1 MIIKAQIVGIIGVI
15 SFLSLILTSCQS
27 APEEDIVVNKRDDVL
42 ESIIANGDNSKS
54 DSENSLY
61 APIKYKDSYAGADDK
76 VTIRIDIETAPET
89 VNAPVIMVKPHEIT
103 VEETKTW
110 VNVLFEN
117 NEAYEPYT
125 VYTKDELE
133 KQILEYK
140 RLLSDRDALLQY
152 YNYDI
157 ELYEY
162 SISVFEDMLAACE
175 KQYETAP
182 EEYTPKKTD
191 WTFHPAS
198 YYDNMTGVQ
207 DESLDETLSLR
218 MTSKLNGHDAMLYS
232 SNRAASDFQL
242 HELWFFYKDE
252 ANMFLKDEK
261 IGNLAM
267 SSEEA
272 QEKAIN
278 LVKSLGLEQWEFF
291 SIQKDTMPADT
302 LYQERI
308 SYNIEFIKNYE
319 GTEVI
324 PQEQLSTIK
333 GENDYAARYYYEKLT
348 VRITNGI
355 ITNVMLTSPM
365 DVVEIE
371 SANAQVLSFEKIKD
385 LLKNQLQSEYTF
397 SKTLGMSEEEYE
409 LMTGEKDLKA
419 EVSIQRAEFGLV
431 RIKVR
436 DNDKLFRYVPA
447 WCFYGDTSVNGQTY
461 KQSSIITAI
470 NAVDGTTINVELGY

>member
-1 MIIKAQIVGIIGVI
+1 MNKIKIICITVG
-15 SFLSLILTSCQS
+15 LALILTSCQP
-27 APEEDIVVNKRDDVL
+27 APDEDIVVNKSEDVL
-42 ESIIANGDNSKS
+42 ESIIANGNNSKS
-54 DSENSLY
+54 DSGVALY
-61 APIKYKDSYAGADDK
+61 EPIQYKDSFAGADDK
-76 VTIRIDIETAPET
+76 VAVHVDIKTTPK
-89 VNAPVIMVKPHEIT
+89 VSNAPVIIVKPHEIT
-103 VEETKTW
+103 VDETKIW
-110 VNVLFEN
+110 ANILFEN
-117 NEAYEPYT
+117 NEVYEPYT

-133 KQILEYK
+133 QQILEYK
-140 RLLSDRDALLQY
+140 KLLGDRDALLQY

-162 SISVFEDMLAACE
+162 SVSVFEDMLASCE

-198 YYDNMTGVQ
+198 YYDNMTGIQ
-207 DESLDETLSLR
+207 DESLDKTFSLR
-218 MTSKLNGHDAMLYS
+218 MTAKLNGHDAMLYS
-232 SNRAASDFQL
+232 SNRDALDFQL

-252 ANMFLKDEK
+252 ADMFLKDEQ

-291 SIQKDTMPADT
+291 SIQQDVMPADA

-348 VRITNGI
+348 IRITNGI

-365 DVVEIE
+365 DVVDIE
-371 SANAQVLSFEKIKD
+371 SINAQVLSFENIKK
-385 LLKNQLQSEYTF
+385 LLKNQLQSEYTL
-397 SKTLGMSEEEYE
+397 SKVLGMSEEEYQR
-409 LMTGEKDLKA
+409 MTGENDLKA
-419 EVSIQRAEFGLV
+419 EMSIQKAEFGLV
-431 RIKVR
+431 RIKVH
-436 DNDKLFRYVPA
+436 DSDKLFRYVPA

-470 NAVDGTTINVELGY
+470 NAVDGTTINVNLGY